1 MASDLIYILIF
12 TIILFSSL
20 GFYCYFKYVFHRCT
34 LEIIKTTD
42 VYQNSKDTLPIYK
55 KITQQCKTCG
65 KLKFSM
71 KTYKKF
77 KNKTIISISNKEES
91 EKLQLVLFSYGIDWR
106 DSGFSLLNYEEGY
119 DIILNKRNDDSYF
132 MLWHRWNDYENT
144 KKISLENFLKE
155 IV

>member
-1 MASDLIYILIF
+1 
-12 TIILFSSL
+12 
-20 GFYCYFKYVFHRCT
+20 
-34 LEIIKTTD
+34 
-42 VYQNSKDTLPIYK
+42 
-55 KITQQCKTCG
+55 
-65 KLKFSM
+65 M

>member
-1 MASDLIYILIF
+1 MSI
-12 TIILFSSL
+12 
-20 GFYCYFKYVFHRCT
+20 H
-34 LEIIKTTD
+34 
-42 VYQNSKDTLPIYK
+42 
-55 KITQQCKTCG
+55 
-65 KLKFSM
+65 
-71 KTYKKF
+71 KKF
-77 KNKTIISISNKEES
+77 KNNTVILIYNKEES

>member
-1 MASDLIYILIF
+1 M
-12 TIILFSSL
+12 
-20 GFYCYFKYVFHRCT
+20 
-34 LEIIKTTD
+34 
-42 VYQNSKDTLPIYK
+42 N
-55 KITQQCKTCG
+55 
-65 KLKFSM
+65 
-71 KTYKKF
+71 TYKKF

>member
-1 MASDLIYILIF
+1 MSI
-12 TIILFSSL
+12 
-20 GFYCYFKYVFHRCT
+20 H
-34 LEIIKTTD
+34 
-42 VYQNSKDTLPIYK
+42 
-55 KITQQCKTCG
+55 
-65 KLKFSM
+65 
-71 KTYKKF
+71 KKF
-77 KNKTIISISNKEES
+77 KNNTVISIYNKEES

>member
-1 MASDLIYILIF
+1 MSI
-12 TIILFSSL
+12 
-20 GFYCYFKYVFHRCT
+20 H
-34 LEIIKTTD
+34 
-42 VYQNSKDTLPIYK
+42 
-55 KITQQCKTCG
+55 
-65 KLKFSM
+65 
-71 KTYKKF
+71 KKF
-77 KNKTIISISNKEES
+77 KNNTVILIYNKEES

-106 DSGFSLLNYEEGY
+106 DSGFSLLNYEEGC